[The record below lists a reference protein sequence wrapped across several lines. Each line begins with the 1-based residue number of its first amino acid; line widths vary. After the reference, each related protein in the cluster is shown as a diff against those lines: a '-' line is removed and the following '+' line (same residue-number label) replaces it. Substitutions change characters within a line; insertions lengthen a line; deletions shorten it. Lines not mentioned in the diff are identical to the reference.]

1 MVVARMILFIPKKRS
16 WKRLSTRRTQRFEYV
31 FLARHGRREL
41 KVILLVQKY
50 KKKKKFLIK
59 ISKVGK
65 WFKFIFSSFV
75 KKEK

>member
-50 KKKKKFLIK
+50 KQKKHFFNQN
-59 ISKVGK
+59 
-65 WFKFIFSSFV
+65 FKSWRVVQIDF
-75 KKEK
+75 